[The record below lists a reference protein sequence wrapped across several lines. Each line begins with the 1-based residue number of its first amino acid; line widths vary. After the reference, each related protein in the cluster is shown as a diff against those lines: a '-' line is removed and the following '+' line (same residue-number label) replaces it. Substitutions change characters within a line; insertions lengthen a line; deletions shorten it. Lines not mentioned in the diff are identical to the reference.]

1 MISQYPEVPRHLCFR
16 WLAEAGVVIYDEAL
30 SAPDQLANLV
40 TENILPGFALSGQQV
55 GTLDASVGIEKH
67 EVAPSGLLG
76 CILEPIIT
84 GASALLLAVANV
96 LAPVD
101 RAGEQLGVLQRRYC
115 SISGHDI
122 SKRVKEILVTGLKAA
137 VIFIGLVQAIDEFPV
152 RLFLLASP
160 RVCPVADDTRL
171 QVGVAIL
178 CRLAAEVASATLSR
192 ITRL

>member
-1 MISQYPEVPRHLCFR
+1 VLPHLFFGGHSEV
-16 WLAEAGVVIYDEAL
+16 GVVIYDEAL

-55 GTLDASVGIEKH
+55 GTLDAIVGIEKH

-137 VIFIGLVQAIDEFPV
+137 VIFIALVQAIDEFPV

-160 RVCPVADDTRL
+160 RVCPVPDDTRL